1 MNIKIVRR
9 YYLEYLTIIDK
20 MNKYYLNNSLR
31 IFEI

>member
-9 YYLEYLTIIDK
+9 YYLEYLTITDK